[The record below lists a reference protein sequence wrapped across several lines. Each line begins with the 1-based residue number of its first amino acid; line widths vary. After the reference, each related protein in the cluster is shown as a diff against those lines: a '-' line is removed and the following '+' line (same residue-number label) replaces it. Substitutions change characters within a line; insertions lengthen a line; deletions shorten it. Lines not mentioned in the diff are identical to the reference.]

1 MRYPMKTAARE
12 GSSETWRRWNS
23 WAILVG
29 VLSFSLK
36 KSSASEQ
43 YFSCSPEGRSGGGGS
58 EQRPPRLKVEEGAG
72 TGTGAET
79 AAIAGARAPQQRPV
93 QFPVASEPLALWK
106 PQKM

>member
-1 MRYPMKTAARE
+1 MCYSMKTAARE

-23 WAILVG
+23 WAILVE

-58 EQRPPRLKVEEGAG
+58 EQRPPRLKVGAG
-72 TGTGAET
+72 AGAET

-93 QFPVASEPLALWK
+93 QFPVVSERLALWK